1 MRSAATGT
9 IVRGVL
15 LATACGAALLSAQP
29 PATPIYDPNVEQIQR
44 LQPPVPPA
52 SIPDTARN
60 PSGTTVPTG
69 VTATPGRGQAAV
81 YDPPPPVVQLQLRT
95 PATVAVGKP
104 VPYRVVVTNTSGGK
118 ALRVKV
124 RMPWPDGAAGVTK
137 CEPKPEGVQDVK
149 LIQPNKELVW
159 DVGDLQR
166 GEAKTYELA
175 FAPKPDAK
183 KVAATA
189 YVSFEHGAK
198 VETAIDSPKI
208 GVKRT
213 ATPEVSVG
221 ELVTVRVEVTN
232 PGTVPIPKVRLLE
245 QAPADAEFRGDEK
258 AEKTNVPGQR
268 VWDLDTL
275 APGQMKTVT
284 YQLLA
289 RQPTRPGEAMLT
301 SSAVSSGEVVLDA
314 AQADSRTKVL
324 QPGLSLV
331 LTGTPMTTPKA
342 PAQYKA
348 VVRNV
353 GTLPLGNVT
362 LTVDVPEELNVKRR
376 TNGAKTDR
384 GRTTWV
390 IPKLPAGEAQ
400 EFSIECVPQAGVAGK
415 KLVKATARDARGL
428 VDLQTAEAGTDFV
441 GRADLTWKPA
451 FDNAWVRVGRQGTL
465 TVTVKNQGAETDNGV
480 RLRVKLPAE
489 VKYLGNNGAIPAT
502 YENAEVLFPAQ
513 KLAPGKTTEFVVTYE
528 GKTPGPGRFLLV
540 LEGESL
546 GNKPLTKEQEV
557 LVER

>member
-1 MRSAATGT
+1 MRAATTRT
-9 IVRGVL
+9 IIRGVL
-15 LATACGAALLSAQP
+15 LAAVCGAALVSAQP
-29 PATPIYDPNVEQIQR
+29 PLGATIDPNVERIQR

-52 SIPDTARN
+52 TIPDTARN
-60 PSGTTVPTG
+60 PSGPTVPTG

-81 YDPPPPVVQLQLRT
+81 YDPPPPVIQLQLRT

-124 RMPWPDGAAGVTK
+124 RMPWPDGAAALTK

-159 DVGDLQR
+159 DVGDMQR
-166 GEAKTYELA
+166 GETKTIEMA
-175 FAPKPDAK
+175 FTPTAGAK
-183 KVAATA
+183 KVVAIA
-189 YVSFEHGAK
+189 YVSFEYGAK
-198 VETAIDSPKI
+198 VETTIDKPKI
-208 GVKRT
+208 SVKRT
-213 ATPEVSVG
+213 ATPEVSVN

-232 PGTVPIPKVRLLE
+232 PGTVAVPKVRLLE
-245 QAPADAEFRGDEK
+245 QAPAEAEFRGDEK
-258 AEKTNVPGQR
+258 AEKTNIPGQR
-268 VWDLDTL
+268 VWELGTL
-275 APGQMKTVT
+275 APGDKQTVT

-301 SSAVSSGEVVLDA
+301 SSAATSGEVALDA

-331 LTGTPMTTPKA
+331 FTGTPITNPKS

-362 LTVDVPEELNVKRR
+362 LTVDVPDELDVKRR
-376 TNGAKTDR
+376 TNGAKVDR
-384 GRTTWV
+384 GRTTWT

-400 EFSIECVPQAGVAGK
+400 EFSVECVPQAGVAGK

-428 VDLQTAEAGTDFV
+428 VELQSAEAGTDFV

-451 FDNAWVRVGRQGTL
+451 FDNAWVRVGRQGVL

-557 LVER
+557 VVER